1 MTLQQICDVR
11 RLLEPATHCT
21 ATRSEWFF
29 DSAPA
34 RPDAQG
40 SLYIP
45 SATTEN
51 DEPPSEVDLVEVS
64 PSVYSLRAQPLPL
77 PVGEAIDFGV
87 PQEDAPPAPIYCQ
100 LPRSLASSAPGAQT
114 RLFLAPPPHMEDAIA
129 AEHFA
134 RENGIAFL
142 PTIVCTPELLAI
154 ARSQIGQIVTA
165 YISQPFSG
173 EIVSGGKAI
182 QGSVL
187 FTPEQAQ
194 FYKLELRGG
203 PYGDW
208 ITLGDI
214 HQQPVQEGQLEWLP
228 VLPRGEYQLRLV
240 VVGWD
245 GNFVQPP
252 YEVAFRVP

>member
-1 MTLQQICDVR
+1 MHRPHRFIASCRVR
-11 RLLEPATHCT
+11 SPA
-21 ATRSEWFF
+21 
-29 DSAPA
+29 A
-34 RPDAQG
+34 R
-40 SLYIP
+40 
-45 SATTEN
+45 
-51 DEPPSEVDLVEVS
+51 
-64 PSVYSLRAQPLPL
+64 
-77 PVGEAIDFGV
+77 
-87 PQEDAPPAPIYCQ
+87 QEHKRDCSW
-100 LPRSLASSAPGAQT
+100 PRHRIWKTP
-114 RLFLAPPPHMEDAIA
+114 IA

-154 ARSQIGQIVTA
+154 ARSQIGQVVTA

-173 EIVSGGKAI
+173 ENVSGGKAI

-187 FTPEQAQ
+187 FTPDQAQ

-203 PYGDW
+203 PYSDW

-214 HQQPVQEGQLEWLP
+214 HQQPVHEGQLEWLP
-228 VLPRGEYQLRLV
+228 VLPRGDYQLRLV

-252 YEVAFRVP
+252 YEVTFRVP